1 MVRWLL
7 VVAAWYKEVIVDK
20 EELMTRW
27 ETRERVRPAGNCW
40 SGGWMVQAW
49 WNLV

>member
-7 VVAAWYKEVIVDK
+7 VEAAWCKEVIVDE

-27 ETRERVRPAGNCW
+27 ETREPVRPPGKLW

>member
-1 MVRWLL
+1 MVRWLV
-7 VVAAWYKEVIVDK
+7 VVAAWYKEVIVDE
-20 EELMTRW
+20 EELMRRW
-27 ETRERVRPAGNCW
+27 ESRERVRPLDLRW